1 MRHLFRSIILALA
14 LVASTA
20 QAAIT
25 QTMVTQAKLDFLRGE
40 TGITATYQTGVANT
54 VYTVGTRIQAGTS
67 CTGSTPC
74 IYELTAAM
82 SGNSTTTPTGTTT
95 SADNGGTWTYR
106 EPACVYKMALYT
118 STATLDATTVGYSAT
133 NEVSGTGYTAGGAA
147 VTFSAVAVSGTAAQL
162 TMATITWTTA
172 TITARGSHLYCA
184 TKGGTTINRGIAN
197 WDFGSDKTST
207 AGDFT
212 ITSSAGV
219 VAIN

>member
-1 MRHLFRSIILALA
+1 MTTTRRLTALALA
-14 LVASTA
+14 LYASTA
-20 QAAIT
+20 LGAIT
-25 QTMVTQAKLDFLRGE
+25 QTMPTQAKLDFMRGE
-40 TGITATYQTGVANT
+40 VGLTATYQTGIANT

-67 CTGSTPC
+67 CSAGPC

-95 SADNGGTWTYR
+95 STDNGGTWTYR
-106 EPACVYKMALYT
+106 EPACVFKMALYT
-118 STATLDATTVGYSAT
+118 STATLDATSTAYSAT
-133 NEVSGTGYTAGGAA
+133 NEVSGTGYTAGGAT
-147 VTFSAVAVSGTAAQL
+147 VTFSAVGTSGTAAQL
-162 TMATITWTTA
+162 TMATITWSTA
-172 TITARGSHLYCA
+172 TITARGSMLYCA
-184 TKGGTTINRGIAN
+184 TKGGTTINRIVGL